1 MHFLRLLLIPV
12 FACGVAGAE
21 LPNLLT
27 NGDFEAGAAGW
38 PQPAGATI
46 EAEGANH
53 FLRLKSSSPGQTVNV
68 YRQVAVAGMATLQLT
83 FRTRHSDVKR
93 GTQPWFDAR
102 VILDFKDATGKV
114 IKGAPGHPFFTGSS
128 DGWKEKSLRFDVPS
142 GATIFSVMPSLF
154 QPESGTLDIDDI
166 VLTDVSAR

>member
-1 MHFLRLLLIPV
+1 MRTTLLSLLATAGC
-12 FACGVAGAE
+12 FAAE

-38 PQPAGATI
+38 PQPAGASI

-53 FLRLKSSSPGQTVNV
+53 FLRLTSSSPGQTVNV
-68 YRQVAVAGMATLQLT
+68 YRQVPVAGMATLSLT
-83 FRTRHSDVKR
+83 FRTRHTDVRR
-93 GTQPWFDAR
+93 GAQPWFDAR
-102 VILDFKDATGKV
+102 VILDFKEEAGKV

-128 DGWKEKSLRFDVPS
+128 DGWKEKTLRFDVPS
-142 GATIFSVMPSLF
+142 GAAVFSLMPALF

>member
-1 MHFLRLLLIPV
+1 MRTVLLSLLATAV
-12 FACGVAGAE
+12 LSAAE
-21 LPNLLT
+21 LPNLIA
-27 NGDFEAGAAGW
+27 NGDFEAGASGW
-38 PQPAGATI
+38 PQPAGASI

-68 YRQVAVAGMATLQLT
+68 YRQVPVAGMASLQLT
-83 FRTRHSDVKR
+83 FRVRHSDVRR
-93 GTQPWFDAR
+93 GAQPWFDAR
-102 VILDFKDATGKV
+102 VILDFKEEAGKV

-142 GATIFSVMPSLF
+142 GATVFSLMPSLF

-166 VLTDVSAR
+166 QLTDVSAR

>member
-1 MHFLRLLLIPV
+1 MTPAALLLIPV
-12 FACGVAGAE
+12 LTCCAAAAE
-21 LPNLLT
+21 LPNLLA
-27 NGDFEAGAAGW
+27 NGDFENGAAGW

-53 FLRLKSSSPGQTVNV
+53 FLRLKSAAPGQTVNV
-68 YRQVAVAGMATLQLT
+68 YRQVPVAGMATLQLT

-93 GTQPWFDAR
+93 GAQPWFDAR
-102 VILDFKDATGKV
+102 VILDFKDETGKIV
-114 IKGAPGHPFFTGSS
+114 KGAPGHPFFTGSS
-128 DGWKEKSLRFDVPS
+128 DGWKDKSLRFEVPS
-142 GATIFSVMPSLF
+142 TATTFSLMPALF